1 MFTFYIW
8 FNIEELERAV
18 ARDLCGDLVEE
29 IFDEV
34 DIVPRRERKGGEE
47 IKLEELISLRNL
59 LMWKN
64 ERNFLE

>member
-34 DIVPRRERKGGEE
+34 DIVPRRERKGGRR
-47 IKLEELISLRNL
+47 SNLRS
-59 LMWKN
+59 
-64 ERNFLE
+64 